1 MSKVANNKGGRIGKV
16 VYRLS
21 GLGEIIST
29 LEHQG
34 RLPGGGDTELGLRGR
49 VEVCQV
55 AGGSG

>member
-29 LEHQG
+29 SEHQG
-34 RLPGGGDTELGLRGR
+34 RLPGGGREPLPEHYKVIRR
-49 VEVCQV
+49 RS
-55 AGGSG
+55 SGK